1 MLNSNKV
8 RHSLFKK
15 EDLYQLTTKR
25 LKAFLKA
32 CETKQKGFKYFEYY
46 DETRP
51 THVSVN
57 PEGFDPSVVEE
68 YKTWSANMTLIRAV
82 LKERLNPSEPYYST
96 GVY

>member
-8 RHSLFKK
+8 RHVLFKK

-25 LKAFLKA
+25 LKAFKKA

-46 DETRP
+46 DETMP

-57 PEGFDPSVVEE
+57 PEDFHPSVVEE
-68 YKTWSANMTLIRAV
+68 YKIWSANMTLIRTV
-82 LKERLNPSEPYYST
+82 LEERLNPSEPYYPTSN
-96 GVY
+96 Y